1 MAKKKNSS
9 KSNKKKMDSSISE
22 IIPNNENDLGIEFP
36 VVEDTKPIVELE
48 EVVEEVKPVVV
59 EEVVEEVK
67 PVVVEEVV
75 EEVKPV
81 VVEEVVE
88 DDKPIVKKV
97 KPVVEADVLVKVKYI
112 GKYGTVSAQMFDGTF
127 QHFIRGNIHD
137 IPEKYAQRLLKGKDY
152 VGGDPDE
159 NS

>member
-59 EEVVEEVK
+59 EEVVE
-67 PVVVEEVV
+67 
-75 EEVKPV
+75 
-81 VVEEVVE
+81 
-88 DDKPIVKKV
+88 
-97 KPVVEADVLVKVKYI
+97 ADVLVKVKYI

>member
-59 EEVVEEVK
+59 EEVVE
-67 PVVVEEVV
+67 
-75 EEVKPV
+75 
-81 VVEEVVE
+81 

-112 GKYGTVSAQMFDGTF
+112 GKNGTVSAQMFDGTF

>member
-36 VVEDTKPIVELE
+36 VVEDTKPIVEL
-48 EVVEEVKPVVV
+48 

>member
-36 VVEDTKPIVELE
+36 VVEDTKPIVEL
-48 EVVEEVKPVVV
+48 
-59 EEVVEEVK
+59 
-67 PVVVEEVV
+67 EEVV

>member
-75 EEVKPV
+75 E
-81 VVEEVVE
+81 
-88 DDKPIVKKV
+88 
-97 KPVVEADVLVKVKYI
+97 ADVLVKVKYI